1 MTLDQAIPT
10 ASAAAETGV
19 HKAMRRRRTG
29 GAFRPDPPSRA
40 QLERLVEAARWAPN
54 HHLTEPWR
62 FIVVAGDA
70 RHDLAEA
77 MVAELAGD
85 AAPDAKAEREAIGIR
100 TKLVRS
106 PVILVV
112 AQTGRP
118 DDPEKDLED
127 YAACACATQNLLL
140 AAHAEGLAAKWSTGK
155 AATSPAAKAFLGL
168 EPADRLV
175 AYVYL
180 GHPADEA
187 RDSRRRPVEDVTRWV
202 GWDG

>member
-1 MTLDQAIPT
+1 MTLEQAIPT
-10 ASAAAETGV
+10 ASTVADTGV
-19 HKAMRRRRTG
+19 HDAMRNRRTG
-29 GAFRPDPPSRA
+29 GTFRPDLPSREL
-40 QLERLVEAARWAPN
+40 LESLVEAARWAPN

-62 FIVVAGDA
+62 FIIVTGDA
-70 RHDLAEA
+70 RRDLAEA
-77 MVAELAGD
+77 MVTELSGD
-85 AAPDAKAEREAIGIR
+85 ATDAAKAEREAIGIR
-100 TKLVRS
+100 TKVVRS
-106 PVILVV
+106 PVIIVV

-118 DDPEKDLED
+118 DNPEKDLED

-155 AATSPAAKAFLGL
+155 AAISPAAKAFLGL
-168 EPADRLV
+168 DPSDRLV

-180 GHPADEA
+180 GYPADEA